1 MVKTFLFIRFLG
13 VLLENLKEK
22 LIFRLFVCLFSLG
35 FRVQLGVLQVDEV
48 GVESG
53 NRVALMARG

>member
-35 FRVQLGVLQVDEV
+35 FRFQAGFYRWMKWKLKAV
-48 GVESG
+48 